1 MNNKIAVLIL
11 TFNEENNIR
20 QCIESVTFAD
30 EVMIIDS
37 GSTDHTLD
45 IASSLGAKV
54 VSHAMTEGFAGQ
66 RNFALQ
72 QTQAEWVLFLDAD
85 ERITPELAV
94 EIQEILRVG
103 EAFAY
108 NILRRNIIFGQ
119 EVGYGGH
126 SPDFSLRLYPRT
138 AISWQGLVHEQA
150 NVTLP
155 IKKTKYAMLHYT
167 YMSWDRYF
175 FKFNQYTTMMAE
187 KMLENGKKTNITD
200 IVLRPWFAFIRFYIL
215 KSGWRDGKIGFIMAV
230 YHAFYTM
237 TKYVKLYYL
246 RKERLCK

>member
-11 TFNEENNIR
+11 TFNEEKNIR
-20 QCIESVTFAD
+20 PCIESVAFAD
-30 EVMIIDS
+30 EVIIIDS
-37 GSTDHTLD
+37 GSTDQTLE

-54 VSHAMTEGFAGQ
+54 VSHPMTEGFAGQ
-66 RNFALQ
+66 RNVALR

-85 ERITPELAV
+85 ERVTPELAV
-94 EIQEILRVG
+94 EIQDIVRQG
-103 EAFAY
+103 EPFAY
-108 NILRRNIIFGQ
+108 KIMRRNIIFGQ
-119 EVGYGGH
+119 EVAYGGH
-126 SPDFSLRLYPRT
+126 APDFSLRLYPRT

-155 IKKTKYAMLHYT
+155 IKKAKQAMLHYT
-167 YMSWDRYF
+167 YTSWDRYF

-200 IVLRPWFAFIRFYIL
+200 IILRPWFAFIRFYIL
-215 KSGWRDGKIGFIMAV
+215 KSGWRDGRIGFIMAV

-246 RKERLCK
+246 RKERLL